1 MKTHPRRMAR
11 IRRHRRVR
19 KGISGTSDR
28 PRLAVYRSLQHIYVQ
43 IIDDEA
49 MPSGRTLVAASSVEP
64 SLTEE
69 MKGKSKTEIAKIV
82 GTLIGERAKAAGV
95 ENIVFDRG
103 GFPYHGRVKALAE
116 GAREAGL
123 KF

>member
-1 MKTHPRRMAR
+1 MKTHPRRLAR

-19 KGISGTSDR
+19 KSIFGTTER

-49 MPSGRTLVAASSVEP
+49 LPSGRTLVAASSVEP
-64 SLTEE
+64 GLADDL
-69 MKGKSKTEIAKIV
+69 KGKSKTEVAKVV
-82 GTLIGERAKAAGV
+82 GALIGERAKAAGI
-95 ENIVFDRG
+95 ENVVFDRG

-116 GAREAGL
+116 SAREAGL